1 MKRKFHLTNIEIIL
15 PRNKRIKIS
24 KLSVKLKN
32 KMSESEF
39 EEILNETR
47 PKWSKYRQY
56 NQEKTD
62 DSEYLTSPTISRHE
76 SNNEQG
82 TQEESIL
89 EKEEVISSPETDN
102 TTEHSIVHTPPYS
115 ESEYD
120 NIAKRLMNLDWRKK
134 GEEMEIAIKDQLE
147 KERFTVTK
155 TQSSIG
161 NRIIGDNGVD
171 LFAQLK
177 INDQIIRI
185 AIQSKNWKTPITGN
199 VVRDLQGTIAHQY
212 PDRIGLIV
220 INNGGIDSR
229 ARNLAENSTN
239 TILIYNFS
247 QLKNLRKNLRKLLE
261 QNKIN
266 TFQQTIEE
274 FDNVEIKEQQGKTKW
289 TIKAKRY
296 RRY

>member
-1 MKRKFHLTNIEIIL
+1 MKRKFHLFNIEIKL
-15 PRNKRIKIS
+15 PNNKRIKIS

-47 PKWSKYRQY
+47 PQRSKYQQY
-56 NQEKTD
+56 NQEESD
-62 DSEYLTSPTISRHE
+62 DSEYLTSPTMSKHE
-76 SNNEQG
+76 SDNEQE

-89 EKEEVISSPETDN
+89 EKEEVVSLPETDN
-102 TTEHSIVHTPPYS
+102 TDYSIIHTPPYS
-115 ESEYD
+115 ENEYD
-120 NIAKRLMNLDWRKK
+120 NIAKELMNLDWRRK
-134 GEEMEIAIKDQLE
+134 GEAMEIAIKDQLE

-199 VVRDLQGTIAHQY
+199 VVRDLQGTIVQQY

-239 TILIYNFS
+239 MILIYNFN
-247 QLKNLRKNLRKLLE
+247 QLKNLRKNLRKLLK

-266 TFQQTIEE
+266 TFQQSVEE
-274 FDNVEIKEQQGKTKW
+274 FDNVEIREQQEKTKRV
-289 TIKAKRY
+289 IKAKKY
-296 RRY
+296 R